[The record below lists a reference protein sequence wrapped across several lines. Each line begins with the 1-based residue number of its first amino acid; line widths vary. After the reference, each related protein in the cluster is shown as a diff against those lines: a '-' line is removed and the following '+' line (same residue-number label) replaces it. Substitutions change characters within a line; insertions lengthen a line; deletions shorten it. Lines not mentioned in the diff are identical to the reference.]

1 MQREDHRR
9 RMGSIANKLLVV
21 GCAVLSLLAVVVV
34 LDVDL
39 AVLAISDGGESAAG
53 SGGGGSGVLDK
64 PPTIACDAGDPC
76 DLGESTMTVT
86 KDEATN
92 LVTTRR
98 GAYEGNY
105 VVVEFDYTYGGTQP
119 ATVKLYSWKLEDGQ
133 GRLYDYASEQSLDY
147 ASTEN
152 RDLEAMD
159 MKPATKRLGAM
170 VFEVTPDAEDF
181 TLIVNDLI
189 RPQTSKKAEVY

>member
-64 PPTIACDAGDPC
+64 PPTIACDAVDP
-76 DLGESTMTVT
+76 
-86 KDEATN
+86 
-92 LVTTRR
+92 
-98 GAYEGNY
+98 
-105 VVVEFDYTYGGTQP
+105 FDYTYGGTQP
-119 ATVKLYSWKLEDGQ
+119 ATMKLYSWKLEDGQ

-189 RPQTSKKAEVY
+189 RPQTSKKAEVYL

>member
-1 MQREDHRR
+1 
-9 RMGSIANKLLVV
+9 MGSIANKLLVV

-76 DLGESTMTVT
+76 DLGEPTVTVT
-86 KDEATN
+86 KAEATG
-92 LVTTRR
+92 LVATRH
-98 GAYEGNY
+98 GDYEGNH
-105 VVVEFDYTYGGTQP
+105 VVVEFEYTYRGTQP
-119 ATVKLYSWKLEDGQ
+119 ATVKPYSWKLEDGQ
-133 GRLYDYASEQSLDY
+133 GRSYDYAPEQSLDY

-152 RDLEAMD
+152 RELEAMD
-159 MKPATKRLGAM
+159 MNPGTKRLGAM
-170 VFEVTPDAEDF
+170 VFEVAPDAEDF
-181 TLIVNDLI
+181 TLVVNDLI
-189 RPQTSKKAEVY
+189 LPQASKKAEVDL